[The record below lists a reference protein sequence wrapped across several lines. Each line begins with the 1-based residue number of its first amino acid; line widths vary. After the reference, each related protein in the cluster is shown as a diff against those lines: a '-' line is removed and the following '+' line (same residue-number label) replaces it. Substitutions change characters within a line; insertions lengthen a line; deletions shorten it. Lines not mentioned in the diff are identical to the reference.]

1 MEPGSVRESICSS
14 TLRKGQSN
22 TRCHGS
28 CVGRFSVIPAH
39 ESLRSSSVT
48 ELELIAL
55 LLHPQYPLHYQQSVR
70 VC

>member
-14 TLRKGQSN
+14 TLRKGQST

-39 ESLRSSSVT
+39 ESLGFYWFKHFQGIDDIASSGKAET
-48 ELELIAL
+48 
-55 LLHPQYPLHYQQSVR
+55 
-70 VC
+70 